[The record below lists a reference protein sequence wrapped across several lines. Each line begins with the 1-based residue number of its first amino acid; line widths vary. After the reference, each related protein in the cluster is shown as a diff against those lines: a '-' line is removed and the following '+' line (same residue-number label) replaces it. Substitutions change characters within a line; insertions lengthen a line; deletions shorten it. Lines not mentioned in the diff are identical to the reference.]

1 MLFCTM
7 GKTKVIQLSDEQRQ
21 ELTDGHR
28 TGKSHAFRE
37 RCQMILLKSEKR
49 TSAEIARLLGCHK
62 ITVGDWVKRFEAEG
76 IAGLRTRPGRGR
88 RAILQASSDLSRVR
102 AAVIRSRQRIS
113 LAKAEL
119 EAELQKP
126 FSTTTLKRFLKK
138 TIAASNEL
146 ESD

>member
-1 MLFCTM
+1 M

-21 ELTDGHR
+21 ELTDGHQR
-28 TGKSHAFRE
+28 GKSHAFRE

-49 TSAEIARLLGCHK
+49 TSREIARLLGCHK
-62 ITVGDWVKRFEAEG
+62 ITVGEWVKRFEAEG
-76 IAGLRTRPGRGR
+76 VKGLETRPGRGR
-88 RAILQASSDLSRVR
+88 RAILQASTDLKRVR
-102 AAVIRSRQRIS
+102 AAVERSRQRIG

-138 TIAASNEL
+138 TTVATNEL
-146 ESD
+146 ESG

>member
-1 MLFCTM
+1 M
-7 GKTKVIQLSDEQRQ
+7 GKTKVIQLSDSQRQ
-21 ELTDGHR
+21 ELEDGYR
-28 TGKSHAFRE
+28 NDKSHAFRE
-37 RCQMILLKSEKR
+37 RCQMILLKSENR
-49 TSAEIARLLGCHK
+49 TSSEIARFLDCHK
-62 ITVGDWVKRFEAEG
+62 ITVHEWVKRYEAEG
-76 IAGLRTRPGRGR
+76 IEGLQTRPGRGR
-88 RAILQASSDLSRVR
+88 RAILSAATDLSRVR
-102 AAVIRSRQRIS
+102 AAVVRSRQRIG

>member
-1 MLFCTM
+1 M
-7 GKTKVIQLSDEQRQ
+7 GKTKVIQLSDSQRQ
-21 ELTDGHR
+21 ALEDGYR
-28 TGKSHAFRE
+28 NGKSHAFRE
-37 RCQMILLKSEKR
+37 RCQMILLKSENH
-49 TSAEIARLLGCHK
+49 TSSEIARFLNCHK
-62 ITVGDWVKRFEAEG
+62 ITVHQWVKRFEREG
-76 IAGLRTRPGRGR
+76 IEGLNMRPGRGR
-88 RAILQASSDLSRVR
+88 RAILQVSTDLGAVR

>member
-1 MLFCTM
+1 M
-7 GKTKVIQLSDEQRQ
+7 GKTKIVQLSDEQRQ
-21 ELTDGHR
+21 ALEDGYR
-28 TGKSHAFRE
+28 NGKSHAFRE

-49 TSAEIARLLGCHK
+49 TSAEIACFLDCHQM
-62 ITVGDWVKRFEAEG
+62 TVHEWVKRFEAEG
-76 IAGLRTRPGRGR
+76 IEGLKMRPGRGR
-88 RAILQASSDLSRVR
+88 RAILQVSTDLGAVR
-102 AAVIRSRQRIS
+102 AAVQRSRQRIG
-113 LAKAEL
+113 LAKGEL

>member
-1 MLFCTM
+1 M
-7 GKTKVIQLSDEQRQ
+7 GKTKIVQLSDTQRR
-21 ELTDGHR
+21 ELEEGRR

-49 TSAEIARLLGCHK
+49 TSREIARFLDCHK
-62 ITVGDWVKRFEAEG
+62 ITANEWVKRYQAEA
-76 IAGLRTRPGRGR
+76 IAGLKTRPGRGR
-88 RAILQASSDLSRVR
+88 RAILQAATDLSRVR
-102 AAVIRSRQRIS
+102 TAVIGSRQRIS

-146 ESD
+146 END

>member
-1 MLFCTM
+1 M
-7 GKTKVIQLSDEQRQ
+7 GKTKIVQLSDEQRQ
-21 ELTDGHR
+21 ELEEGRR
-28 TGKSHAFRE
+28 TGTSHAFRE

-49 TSAEIARLLGCHK
+49 PSREIAHFLGCHK
-62 ITVGDWVKRFEAEG
+62 ITVNEWVKRFEAEG
-76 IAGLRTRPGRGR
+76 MAGLTTRPGRGR
-88 RAILQASSDLSRVR
+88 RAILQVSTDLSRVR
-102 AAVIRSRQRIS
+102 AAVTRSRQRIS

>member
-1 MLFCTM
+1 M
-7 GKTKVIQLSDEQRQ
+7 GKTKVIQLSDAHRQ
-21 ELTDGHR
+21 ELIDGHR
-28 TGKSHAFRE
+28 SGKSHAFRQC
-37 RCQMILLKSEKR
+37 CQMILLKSEKR
-49 TSAEIARLLGCHK
+49 TSREIAQLLGCHK
-62 ITVGDWVKRFEAEG
+62 ITVGEWVKRFEAEG
-76 IAGLRTRPGRGR
+76 IEGLRMRPGRGR
-88 RAILQASSDLSRVR
+88 RSILQPSTDLSRVR
-102 AAVIRSRQRIS
+102 AAVERSRQRIS

>member
-1 MLFCTM
+1 M
-7 GKTKVIQLSDEQRQ
+7 GKTKVIQLSEEQRQ
-21 ELTDGHR
+21 ELTDGYR
-28 TGKSHAFRE
+28 SGKSHAFRE
-37 RCQMILLKSEKR
+37 RCQMILLKSENR
-49 TSAEIARLLGCHK
+49 SSAEIARFLDCHK
-62 ITVGDWVKRFEAEG
+62 LTVHEWVKRFEAEG
-76 IAGLRTRPGRGR
+76 IEGLKMRPGRGR
-88 RAILQASSDLSRVR
+88 RAILSAATDLSRVR

-113 LAKAEL
+113 LAKTEL

>member
-1 MLFCTM
+1 M
-7 GKTKVIQLSDEQRQ
+7 GKTKVIQLSDPQRQ
-21 ELTDGHR
+21 ALEEGYR
-28 TGKSHAFRE
+28 NGKSHAFRE
-37 RCQMILLKSEKR
+37 RCQMILLKSENR
-49 TSAEIARLLGCHK
+49 TSSEIARFLDCHK
-62 ITVGDWVKRFEAEG
+62 ITVHEWIKRFEGEG
-76 IAGLRTRPGRGR
+76 IAGLQTRPGRGR
-88 RAILQASSDLSRVR
+88 RAILQAGTDLEAVR

>member
-1 MLFCTM
+1 M
-7 GKTKVIQLSDEQRQ
+7 GKTKVIQLSDPQRQ
-21 ELTDGHR
+21 ALEEGYR
-28 TGKSHAFRE
+28 NGKSHAFRE
-37 RCQMILLKSEKR
+37 RCQMILLKSENR
-49 TSAEIARLLGCHK
+49 TSSEIARFLDCHK
-62 ITVGDWVKRFEAEG
+62 ITVHEWIKRFEGEG
-76 IAGLRTRPGRGR
+76 IAGLQTRPGRGR
-88 RAILQASSDLSRVR
+88 RAILQAGTDLEAVR

-138 TIAASNEL
+138 TITASNEL

>member
-1 MLFCTM
+1 
-7 GKTKVIQLSDEQRQ
+7 
-21 ELTDGHR
+21 
-28 TGKSHAFRE
+28 
-37 RCQMILLKSEKR
+37 MILLKSEKR
-49 TSAEIARLLGCHK
+49 TSAEIARFLDCHK
-62 ITVGDWVKRFEAEG
+62 ITVHEWVKRYQAEG
-76 IAGLRTRPGRGR
+76 INGLKTRPGRGR
-88 RAILQASSDLSRVR
+88 RAILSAATDLSQVR

-113 LAKAEL
+113 VAKAEL

>member
-1 MLFCTM
+1 M
-7 GKTKVIQLSDEQRQ
+7 GKTKIVQLSDEQRQ
-21 ELTDGHR
+21 ELEAGRR

-49 TSAEIARLLGCHK
+49 PSREVADFLGCHK
-62 ITVGDWVKRFEAEG
+62 ITVNQWVKRFEAEG
-76 IAGLRTRPGRGR
+76 MAGLTMRPGRGR
-88 RAILQASSDLSRVR
+88 RAILQVSTDLSRVR
-102 AAVIRSRQRIS
+102 AAVTSSRQRIS

-119 EAELQKP
+119 EAELGKP

>member
-1 MLFCTM
+1 M

-28 TGKSHAFRE
+28 SGKSHAFRE

-49 TSAEIARLLGCHK
+49 TSREIARLLGCHK
-62 ITVGDWVKRFEAEG
+62 ITVGEWVKRFEAEG
-76 IAGLRTRPGRGR
+76 VKGLETRPGRGR
-88 RAILQASSDLSRVR
+88 RAILQASTDLKRVR
-102 AAVIRSRQRIS
+102 AAVERSRQRIS

-138 TIAASNEL
+138 TTVATNEL
-146 ESD
+146 ESG

>member
-1 MLFCTM
+1 M
-7 GKTKVIQLSDEQRQ
+7 GKTKIVQLSDEQRQ
-21 ELTDGHR
+21 ALEDGYR
-28 TGKSHAFRE
+28 NGKSHAFRE

-49 TSAEIARLLGCHK
+49 TSREIADFLGCHK
-62 ITVGDWVKRFEAEG
+62 VTVHEWVKRYQAEG
-76 IAGLRTRPGRGR
+76 VAGLKMRPGRGR
-88 RAILQASSDLSRVR
+88 RAILQTATDLGAVR
-102 AAVIRSRQRIS
+102 AAVQRSRQRID